1 MGTSKGIRSVERRR
15 RSVAAVTPGRAGS
28 AVQGRLAES
37 IHNSPYVQS
46 QRGRLAGMFG
56 GAARLRSANEVSAPG
71 RLESGI
77 EPLSGVSI
85 ADDRPAHGVA
95 RLRGA
100 IDIGSTVQRA
110 SPRLSGSRASVVQL
124 SKEKVAAM
132 VRTVKELTEDLDKGK
147 FAIGGSLA
155 LMMWHWALN
164 PDEPLHRE
172 PGDIDILLSHRD
184 ESLPI
189 GKKIIDKREEGL
201 PESMK
206 APMVSGFPSRFYG
219 KSMMET
225 EYGGFGVDLKEA
237 GKKSRWGEIE
247 SLMMPIID
255 LEEEYSLPVQS
266 PEALLRGLIKKLNA
280 LKGQEDE
287 RLKVLED
294 IEVAKKVIQQFEDYQ
309 KSQ

>member
-1 MGTSKGIRSVERRR
+1 
-15 RSVAAVTPGRAGS
+15 
-28 AVQGRLAES
+28 
-37 IHNSPYVQS
+37 
-46 QRGRLAGMFG
+46 
-56 GAARLRSANEVSAPG
+56 
-71 RLESGI
+71 
-77 EPLSGVSI
+77 
-85 ADDRPAHGVA
+85 
-95 RLRGA
+95 
-100 IDIGSTVQRA
+100 
-110 SPRLSGSRASVVQL
+110 
-124 SKEKVAAM
+124 M